1 MNNVKLALA
10 LLLANASSMLCSWLA
25 YKCVVSGHDGFAIT
39 FIVMA
44 FLTFVSTGSRSK

>member
-25 YKCVVSGHDGFAIT
+25 YKCVVGGHEVFAIV

-44 FLTFVSTGSRSK
+44 FLTSVSTASR